1 MNSTNFNAII
11 CLLLSLI
18 VIAIA
23 LGLMFLFSLT
33 FFKILKTLLL
43 GEKISLVPYSKVTE
57 KMYEESFLLA
67 HKRSMIVRLLFK
79 SRRFKSPAN
88 PKGIVSCLNH
98 KQSYYYPRRFPNMK
112 QTWPLKYLKDSKG
125 RILLVH
131 AGYRTLISLITLV
144 LVLLILLFLLFSG
157 IQFLL
162 DCGQELWIR
171 Y

>member
-1 MNSTNFNAII
+1 MNSTNSNAII
-11 CLLLSLI
+11 GLLLSLI

-23 LGLMFLFSLT
+23 LGLIFLFSLAL
-33 FFKILKTLLL
+33 ILKTLLL

-67 HKRSMIVRLLFK
+67 HKRIMIVRLLFK

-131 AGYRTLISLITLV
+131 SGYRTLISLITLV
-144 LVLLILLFLLFSG
+144 LVLLISVIFTFFRYSIFIRLRART
-157 IQFLL
+157 L
-162 DCGQELWIR
+162 D
-171 Y
+171 